1 MILAARSAKDYTLR
15 MRLLADK
22 WRVGS
27 CFLAASLATGVVS
40 AQSMGDAAQKER
52 ERREKLKQKGDRA
65 AVVTSDDLKDNKGS
79 LANDPQAVPATPGEA
94 PRSSARP
101 ALETSRRASEEEWR
115 RKSAF
120 ARERVAKAQQQY
132 DYWRNQYL
140 GPSEYF
146 VDDDGK
152 KLVGGA
158 DGLRKLIAQAK
169 ADLEKT
175 NAELAALEEQ
185 ARRENVPPGWLR

>member
-1 MILAARSAKDYTLR
+1 
-15 MRLLADK
+15 MRLRADK
-22 WRVGS
+22 WPVGS
-27 CFLAASLATGVVS
+27 CFLAAWLATAVVS

-52 ERREKLKQKGDRA
+52 ERREKLKQKGDGA
-65 AVVTSDDLKDNKGS
+65 AVVTSDDLKATKGS
-79 LANDPQAVPATPGEA
+79 LANDPNASPATPVARGET

-101 ALETSRRASEEEWR
+101 DLETSRRAGEEEWR
-115 RKSAF
+115 RKAAL

-132 DYWRNQYL
+132 DYWRNQFL

-146 VDDDGK
+146 VDEEGK
-152 KLVGGA
+152 KVVGGA
-158 DGLRKLIAQAK
+158 DSLRKLIAQAK
-169 ADLEKT
+169 ADVEKA